1 MRVWLAGFVVLFVGV
16 ELFEWFAQLGSVQA
30 SGMGL
35 ILGGMGL
42 AAASNAGRWQKP
54 ISGKGES
61 NKQPDLKAATPEIKP
76 IEIKSPKI
84 NLPEIKSPEPAVVDR
99 SQDSIS
105 FKVRW
110 PWR

>member
-1 MRVWLAGFVVLFVGV
+1 MRVWLAGFVLLFVGV
-16 ELFEWFAQLGSVQA
+16 ELFEWFTQLGSVQA

-35 ILGGMGL
+35 MLGGMGL
-42 AAASNAGRWQKP
+42 AAASNAGRWQKSV
-54 ISGKGES
+54 SGKGES
-61 NKQPDLKAATPEIKP
+61 TDQQALKIETPEIQTS
-76 IEIKSPKI
+76 EIQT
-84 NLPEIKSPEPAVVDR
+84 PEIQTPEEEAVDR

>member
-1 MRVWLAGFVVLFVGV
+1 MRVWLAGFVLLFVGV
-16 ELFEWFAQLGSVQA
+16 ELFEWVTQLGSVQM

-54 ISGKGES
+54 GLEKGES
-61 NKQPDLKAATPEIKP
+61 SHPPALKTETLDTKTPDIKTPEIK
-76 IEIKSPKI
+76 
-84 NLPEIKSPEPAVVDR
+84 LPALEAVDR